1 MIRNSTSSY
10 LKEGDVNPDLPF
22 GIIYSLYSHEF
33 LGTLISPYV
42 VQLNEQGQF
51 TYQVR
56 KMHVNAIPSYVKG
69 LDDVDVKLI
78 AMLDECD
85 QNNLIKKHLKGKALK
100 PAEFFISA
108 TYTDVVAKYMREF
121 IEKRLKKFFE
131 LVGSKPLF
139 LMGTDG
145 TPNYKELIYPEESAS
160 ILFHWKYDGVNLRYY
175 PTVLYDGQLVKITT
189 ESSLVFLNNP
199 AILLVNNTLY
209 HFKDQIDGKRL
220 NPFVKK
226 YFIEIQADAIE
237 KWLTTFGL
245 NLLEQ
250 YRVQSD
256 GIKIITRNPKGK
268 AMLVL
273 SKQLDLELCLKLE
286 FDYEGAK
293 FAYGNKKE
301 SLVDYQKKSNFAF
314 ELTKTIRNSKW
325 EESVLA
331 SLHRF
336 GINNTTGSLFVL
348 DEKKLSDFF
357 DVIDWAIEHKNQLES
372 HNIFLDPTA
381 DYGNYQFEKSELDIK
396 IIESADWLG
405 LQSKVKFGEFEV
417 PFLALKNHILT
428 GKREFRLPNGLIA
441 LIPKAW
447 MTSLNSLFLLGEELD
462 GMWQVKKFHKNLL
475 PGYSQRKEERGIY
488 LQLPESES
496 YNTVIETEKP
506 EGLKAE
512 LRAYQQEGLNWL
524 WFLRMNGFGGCLADD
539 MGLGKTLQTLAVIL
553 KDRAEF
559 PGNQSSL
566 LVVPSTLLFNW
577 SAEIQKFCPGVSVLI
592 YSGFSRLKLLSKF
605 SEYDIIITSYA
616 IARIDIDYFQKIKFR
631 YLVLDEG
638 QQIKNPDALV
648 TKAVRK
654 LDADFKLIL
663 SGTPIENSLLDL
675 YSILSFV
682 NPGLLGNES
691 FFKKVFQFPIEKQK
705 NEVLSKKLSAIIRPF
720 MLRRTKEEVAKDL
733 PEKIEQVVYC
743 NMSDDQEEL
752 YEKVKSGFRNEILAM
767 IESQGIAK
775 SQMMILRGLT
785 HLRQLANH
793 PKLIDPTYT
802 GASGKMDEISRILE
816 SALSEGH
823 KVLIFSQFVK
833 HLAIM
838 REYLNQQKIS
848 YCYLDGKTP
857 AKERGNLVNTFNS
870 DRSVRVF
877 LLSLKAGGLG
887 LNLTAADYVAILDP
901 WWNPAVERQAV
912 DRSHRIG
919 QQKTVVSF
927 RFITRNTVE
936 EKIMALQ
943 NRKKALQNQILS
955 DDIGLSGALTI
966 EDIKSILS

>member
-1 MIRNSTSSY
+1 MIKNSTLAY

-69 LDDVDVKLI
+69 LDDVDVKII

-85 QNNLIKKHLKGKALK
+85 QNNLIKKHLKGKIQK
-100 PAEFFISA
+100 PAEFFVSSNYNEI
-108 TYTDVVAKYMREF
+108 VAKYMREF

-131 LVGSKPLF
+131 IIGSKPLF
-139 LMGTDG
+139 LMGADG
-145 TPNYKELIYPEESAS
+145 TPNYKELIYPKEPAS
-160 ILFHWKYDGVNLRYY
+160 ILFHWKYDGINLRYY

-189 ESSLVFLNNP
+189 DSSLVFLNNP
-199 AILLVNNTLY
+199 AILLVDNMLY
-209 HFKDQIDGKRL
+209 HFKEEIDGKRL

-226 YFIEIQADAIE
+226 FYIEIQADAIE

-245 NLLEQ
+245 NLLQQ

-256 GIKIITRNPKGK
+256 GIKIHSKNPKGK

-273 SKQLDLELCLKLE
+273 SKMLDLELCLKLE
-286 FDYEGAK
+286 FVYEDAK
-293 FAYGNKKE
+293 FPFANKKE
-301 SLVDYQKKSNFAF
+301 SIVDFNKKENNGF
-314 ELTKTIRNSKW
+314 ELTKTNRNPKW
-325 EESVLA
+325 EESVLL

-336 GINNTTGSLFVL
+336 GLKNSSGSLFIL
-348 DEKKLSDFF
+348 DEKKLTDFF
-357 DVIDWAIEHKNQLES
+357 DVIDWAIEHKQHLEA

-381 DYGNYQFEKSELDIK
+381 EYGNYHFEKSELDIQV
-396 IIESADWLG
+396 IESADWLG
-405 LQSKVKFGEFEV
+405 LQSKVRFGEFEV

-428 GKREFRLPNGLIA
+428 GRREFRLPNGLIA

-447 MTSLNSLFLLGEELD
+447 MTSLNSLFLLGEEID
-462 GMWQVKKFHKNLL
+462 GMWTVKKFHKNLF
-475 PGYSQRKEERGIY
+475 PGYGQRKEDKGIH
-488 LQLPESES
+488 LQLPETET
-496 YNTVIETEKP
+496 YNTVIHVEKP
-506 EGLKAE
+506 IGLNAE
-512 LRAYQQEGLNWL
+512 LREYQQEGLNWL
-524 WFLRMNGFGGCLADD
+524 WFLRMNNFGGCLADD
-539 MGLGKTLQTLAVIL
+539 MGLGKTLQTLAVIM
-553 KDRAEF
+553 KDREVY

-566 LVVPSTLLFNW
+566 LVVPATLLFNW

-592 YSGFSRLKLLSKF
+592 YSGFSRLKLLSSF
-605 SEYDIIITSYA
+605 SEYDIIITSFA
-616 IARIDIDYFQKIKFR
+616 IARIDIDYLKEIKFR

-654 LDADFKLIL
+654 LEADFKLIL

-682 NPGLLGNES
+682 NPGLLGNEP

-705 NEVLSKKLSAIIRPF
+705 NEVLSKKLSGIIRPF

-743 NMSDDQEEL
+743 NMSDDQEEI

-767 IESQGIAK
+767 IELQGLAK

-838 REYLNQQKIS
+838 REYLNEQKIS

-857 AKERGNLVNTFNS
+857 SKERGNLVNTFNS
-870 DRSVRVF
+870 DKTVKVF

-927 RFITRNTVE
+927 RFITRNSVE

-943 NRKKALQNQILS
+943 DRKKALQNQILS
-955 DDIGLSGALTI
+955 DDIGLSEALTI
-966 EDIKSILS
+966 EDIKNILS